1 MLQIQSPREIV
12 WLNGAPGSGKG
23 VNTPFILTSRGLDR
37 AISMSSLLTRHAG
50 IQELMDKGELIPD
63 TLVGDSLLDV
73 IFSPDETDGSGL
85 IVDGF
90 PRTALQVDFVKLL
103 HDKMNQLH
111 LRHADGPDGWRFPR
125 TSFKVRAHQLSADD
139 NSLKGLWHVYGT
151 GMHGCSSSVQP
162 LTNGW

>member
-1 MLQIQSPREIV
+1 
-12 WLNGAPGSGKG
+12 
-23 VNTPFILTSRGLDR
+23 
-37 AISMSSLLTRHAG
+37 MSSLLTRHAG

-103 HDKMNQLH
+103 HDKMYQLH
-111 LRHADGPDGWRFPR
+111 LQHADSPDGWRFPR
-125 TSFKVRAHQLSADD
+125 TSFKVRHGSPSNNQHSCWTSRLTCRRHMHA
-139 NSLKGLWHVYGT
+139 T
-151 GMHGCSSSVQP
+151 GHDVSKSHLVGFVRLDGSSHDHTFEAASICK
-162 LTNGW
+162 

>member
-1 MLQIQSPREIV
+1 
-12 WLNGAPGSGKG
+12 
-23 VNTPFILTSRGLDR
+23 
-37 AISMSSLLTRHAG
+37 MSSLLTRHAG

-90 PRTALQVDFVKLL
+90 PRTALQVDFVKML

-111 LRHADGPDGWRFPR
+111 LQHADGPDAWRFPR
-125 TSFKVRAHQLSADD
+125 TSFKVSSHPRLPM
-139 NSLKGLWHVYGT
+139 GT
-151 GMHGCSSSVQP
+151 AMSTAVISGCQFQ
-162 LTNGW
+162 

>member
-1 MLQIQSPREIV
+1 
-12 WLNGAPGSGKG
+12 
-23 VNTPFILTSRGLDR
+23 
-37 AISMSSLLTRHAG
+37 MSSLLTRHSG

-90 PRTALQVDFVKLL
+90 PRTALQVDLVKLL

-111 LRHADGPDGWRFPR
+111 LQHADSPDAWRFPR
-125 TSFKVRAHQLSADD
+125 TSFKVCAM
-139 NSLKGLWHVYGT
+139 GLRLCH
-151 GMHGCSSSVQP
+151 C
-162 LTNGW
+162 